1 MSLNSLKTQIIII
14 EVISLLLAVGVF
26 LIKIFEETFDPI
38 PWLTLIIGGSF
49 GLTITVIANNRS
61 QQVLTFIK
69 NAEQERQLTANRSIN
84 NHAKEIAKLT
94 KYYFEIINGRLLD
107 TKEKKDLLNTF
118 LPRLKTLTAFSQN
131 LTPTLGN
138 FILKKDL
145 EKVEEY
151 LKLLNDLLLI
161 LEYGSDTKFE
171 NNICKLSEYSNKFV
185 ITLGKISN

>member
-1 MSLNSLKTQIIII
+1 MLLNPLKTQIIII
-14 EVISLLLAVGVF
+14 EVISLLLAVSVF
-26 LIKIFEETFDPI
+26 LVKIFEETIDPI

-61 QQVLTFIK
+61 QHVLTFIK

-185 ITLGKISN
+185 IALGKISN

>member
-1 MSLNSLKTQIIII
+1 MSLNPLKTQIIII
-14 EVISLLLAVGVF
+14 EVISLLLAVSVF
-26 LIKIFEETFDPI
+26 LVKIFEETFDPI

-61 QQVLTFIK
+61 QHVLTFIK

-185 ITLGKISN
+185 IALGKISN

>member
-1 MSLNSLKTQIIII
+1 MLLNPLKTQIIII
-14 EVISLLLAVGVF
+14 EVISLLLAVSVF
-26 LIKIFEETFDPI
+26 LVKIFEETFDPI

-61 QQVLTFIK
+61 QHVLTFIK

-185 ITLGKISN
+185 IALGKISN